1 MKKGGTLVAILV
13 ILLAAKMSPAGAVS
27 PEPGEGSGY
36 GAIKG
41 ALEDQSSR
49 MPLDWASVTL
59 EDTRRGTIS
68 NQDGEFTISRVPP
81 GEYTLIVVRMG
92 YTTHRVEGIVVRA
105 DETVVLPSVAMEKQA
120 IPLKEIVVSPGSY
133 TLMGSETSVRQT
145 LSSEDI
151 VIMGWA
157 EDITR
162 AVQRSPGIV
171 SDEYGAQFSIRGG
184 DVDEVLVLLDGMQ
197 IYKPFHQKDFGGGIF
212 STVDIEAI
220 EGVDLLTGGFTAD
233 YGNRMSGVLS
243 MQSKTP
249 RDGQGQT
256 SVGVSLMNAR
266 VFSMGDLWDGR
277 GSYLVSARR
286 GYLDL
291 LNSLMNNEFKLEPSY
306 YDLLGKVEYELNDTH
321 ILSLHTFVANDTYG
335 LSEKVLETN
344 QSVNV
349 DSVDSEYGNT
359 YGWLT
364 LKSIFSPDLYAR
376 TIVYG
381 GSVTKRRDWENFDLD
396 PDAHLASATIHDRV
410 DLGLIGLKQ
419 DWDYQAGPKTLLKV
433 GLDVK
438 KVDATIDY
446 SKSIHNEFITAD
458 DRLTEQIESF
468 STKRNPSGEQ
478 LGAYLAGRYKLTAPL
493 TVETGLRY
501 DRASYTKDNLWSP
514 RLSAVYSLT
523 SATFLRA
530 GWGYYYQTQ
539 GIDQLR
545 VQFGEFDYDPAERA
559 EHFVLGF
566 EHFFRNG
573 LSLRSGAYHKGMSKL
588 QDEYYSFHDID
599 EFFPE
604 ARSDLVRLS
613 LKEGTSRGIET
624 YLKYDTGNK
633 LSWWLSYVLSE
644 VTDDV
649 GEIHF
654 DGSLIKKTG
663 ELPRAWDQRHTLN
676 IDANYRLSDAWHF
689 NATWK
694 QRTGWPNTDFE
705 VRRLQREDGT
715 FAYYQKR
722 GVFRG
727 TRVPSYQRLD
737 ARINRHFY
745 TSRGKT
751 SIFLHVINLLNHEN
765 VIRYDHDLAEESAES
780 FRADIESEAWFGLIP
795 FIGMS
800 WEF

>member
-1 MKKGGTLVAILV
+1 MRTGGWVLTILV
-13 ILLAAKMSPAGAVS
+13 TLSAATTDLAGAAS
-27 PEPGEGSGY
+27 PELSEGSRY
-36 GAIKG
+36 GSITG
-41 ALEDQSSR
+41 VLQDQSSKA
-49 MPLDWASVTL
+49 PLAWAGVTL
-59 EDTRRGTIS
+59 EGTRLGVLS
-68 NQDGEFTISRVPP
+68 NQDGEFTLSRLLP
-81 GEYTLIVVRMG
+81 GEYTLIVASIG
-92 YTTHRVEGIVVRA
+92 YAPRQLEGIVVRA
-105 DETVVLPSVAMEKQA
+105 NESVELGTVAMEKQA

-133 TLMGSETSVRQT
+133 ALMGSETSVRQT

-220 EGVDLLTGGFTAD
+220 EGVDLLTGGFTTD
-233 YGNRMSGVLS
+233 YGDRMSGVLS
-243 MQSKTP
+243 MRSKTP
-249 RDGQGQT
+249 RNGQRQT

-266 VFSMGDLWDGR
+266 VFSMGELWHGR

-291 LNSLMNNEFKLEPSY
+291 LNNLMNNEFKLEPSY
-306 YDLLGKVEYELNDTH
+306 YDLLGKVEYELSDAHT
-321 ILSLHTFVANDTYG
+321 LSLHGFVANDTYG
-335 LSEKVLETN
+335 LSENVLETN

-349 DSVDSEYGNT
+349 DSVDSEYGNA

-410 DLGLIGLKQ
+410 DLALIGLKQ
-419 DWDYQAGPKTLLKV
+419 DWDYQAQTNVLLKLGV
-433 GLDVK
+433 DVK

-478 LGAYLAGRYKLTAPL
+478 VGAYLAGRFKLADPL

-501 DRASYTKDNLWSP
+501 DRASYTGDNLWSP
-514 RLSAVYSLT
+514 RLSAVYSLA
-523 SATFLRA
+523 SATFLRG
-530 GWGYYYQTQ
+530 GWGFYYQTQ

-545 VQFGEFDYDPAERA
+545 VQFGEFDYDQAERA
-559 EHFVLGF
+559 EHFVVGF

-573 LSLRSGAYHKGMSKL
+573 LSLRSGAYHKRMTKL

-613 LKEGTSRGIET
+613 LKDGTSRGIET

-644 VTDDV
+644 STDDV
-649 GEIHF
+649 AEIHF

-689 NATWK
+689 NVTWK
-694 QRTGWPNTDFE
+694 QRSGWPNTDFE
-705 VRRLQREDGT
+705 VGRLQREDGT
-715 FAYYQKR
+715 FAYYQQR

-727 TRVPSYQRLD
+727 TRVPSYQRFD

-751 SIFLHVINLLNHEN
+751 SVFLHVINLLNHEN
-765 VIRYDHDLAEESAES
+765 VIRYDHDLAEESAET
-780 FRADIESEAWFGLIP
+780 FRADIESEAWFGRIP